1 MLARAS
7 AASLSTSI
15 STTSSTMASRRKLV
29 QLALL
34 SLGSSAPSIITTGV
48 GFVRP
53 VSTTRVGGLS
63 ALLDE
68 LGG

>member
-1 MLARAS
+1 
-7 AASLSTSI
+7 
-15 STTSSTMASRRKLV
+15 MASRRKLV